1 MTEKRTKKAAPEKEG
16 KPNAPVDSTKTHAK
30 RGEVREKL
38 DEIGIDAICAMFEAG
53 KMQRQIA
60 NELGVGDT
68 ILLKW
73 IASDEQRS
81 ARARESRAR
90 GASAWDELA
99 LEELQGIPDEAS
111 QGQIARAREVAS
123 HYRWRASKLGR
134 AEYGEKTEIEHSGSI
149 QTLSDDQVDT
159 RLSALMAKTKGG

>member
-1 MTEKRTKKAAPEKEG
+1 MATK
-16 KPNAPVDSTKTHAK
+16 STKAPARRKEAKKPEEKAK
-30 RGEVREKL
+30 RGEVRAKL
-38 DEIGIDAICAMFEAG
+38 DEIGIDAICVMFEAG

-60 NELGVGDT
+60 REIAVDDT

-73 IASDEQRS
+73 IAADEQRS

-90 GASAWDELA
+90 GAAVWDELA
-99 LEELQGIPDEAS
+99 IEELQGIPDEAT
-111 QGQIARAREVAS
+111 QGQIARAREIAS

-149 QTLSDDQVDT
+149 QAMTDEQVDQ
-159 RLSALMAKTKGG
+159 RLRDLMTKAKG